1 MYGISTWI
9 SWKALE
15 EFDLEMG
22 QAIQASTSNKKLAQ
36 GWSEAMR
43 LYELEDPLPELK
55 RVIRQD
61 RLEKA
66 KPKSSAMSDGVEKL
80 KRKGTPLFKDPP
92 FPRVPPPLPRVLPPF
107 PRVEDVDDEEPGDLI
122 IQQGGIIRQP
132 IKKEPGD
139 SASFA
144 DMSVIER
151 STDLTRSDSEQPN
164 KKSRLDT
171 LGRSSMRPSTPLRP
185 TPRDLSSRHMS
196 LSRAA
201 PASSLEKIIDE

>member
-1 MYGISTWI
+1 MWGTSTWI
-9 SWKALE
+9 SWKALD

-22 QAIQASTSNKKLAQ
+22 QVIQASTGNEKLAQ

-43 LYELEDPLPELK
+43 LYEFEDPLPELK
-55 RVIRQD
+55 RIIRQD

-80 KRKGTPLFKDPP
+80 KRKGTPLFKC
-92 FPRVPPPLPRVLPPF
+92 PPLPRVLPPL
-107 PRVEDVDDEEPGDLI
+107 PRVEDVDDEEPGDLV
-122 IQQGGIIRQP
+122 IQQGGRIRQP
-132 IKKEPGD
+132 KIKKEPSD

-144 DMSVIER
+144 DMSVFER

-164 KKSRLDT
+164 KRSRLDT
-171 LGRSSMRPSTPLRP
+171 LSRSSMRPTTPLRA

-196 LSRAA
+196 MKQAT
-201 PASSLEKIIDE
+201 PASIKEEIIDE